1 MARSYGTILCAIWA
15 DPEFCALSSD
25 AQRTYLMLVTQPD
38 ITACGSLPLTF
49 RRWSMTLPEA
59 DRDRLAPALVELESA
74 RFVLVDRDTEELL
87 VRSFAK
93 HDGGYKHSKRVL
105 AVIGYAEA
113 IRSQSLRS
121 TVVIELAKL
130 GVSIPARVAL
140 DTESIPN
147 DEPIKSGRVVVTEVS
162 TSPQPTIHNRGTSAN
177 SAPPRCPKNHP
188 ENQPCGQCRADRLDD
203 EAQAAAADVE
213 RRAALHRNDPGMAD
227 LNADLNKPLD
237 PSAMKSARE
246 LFEETARRKKEEAT
260 V

>member
-49 RRWSMTLPEA
+49 RRWSMTLPQGE
-59 DRDRLAPALVELESA
+59 RDRLAPALVELETA

-93 HDGGYKHSKRVL
+93 HDGGYKHAKRVL

-121 TVVIELAKL
+121 VVVVELAKL

-140 DTESIPN
+140 NTEPIPN
-147 DEPIKSGRVVVTEVS
+147 DDVIESGRVVVTEVPQL
-162 TSPQPTIHNRGTSAN
+162 PQPTTHNREP
-177 SAPPRCPKNHP
+177 APIRSRCNQKHP
-188 ENQPCGQCRADRLDD
+188 ADQPCGLCRQDRLDD
-203 EAQAAAADVE
+203 EAAAALTDVQK
-213 RRAALHRNDPGMAD
+213 RAALARNEPAMAE
-227 LNADLNKPLD
+227 LNADLAKPLD
-237 PSAMKSARE
+237 KSAFVAARE
-246 LFEETARRKKEEAT
+246 IFQAKIESRTA
-260 V
+260 